1 MGQITINPRKLA
13 ELIENLTS
21 HKKDLISKNEE
32 LVQIKN
38 RMDMAWEGDSQYND
52 VGRPALQRMIK
63 NNEEVVELLSC
74 TLMDL
79 DSWLGAVQEFVNRR
93 NDGMM

>member
-63 NNEEVVELLSC
+63 NNEEVVRDYLLPC
-74 TLMDL
+74 RGICRLGNCA
-79 DSWLGAVQEFVNRR
+79 LGAEQK
-93 NDGMM
+93 